1 MCIQPRLIKGKHGWT
16 LARQIFT
23 GKPRIC
29 LMNTLENPR
38 PRRESAGLASRLK
51 DPIINEDLDA
61 IRRAI
66 DPSAFRGKSVI
77 VSGGSGFL
85 GSWICDTLVGLDSRI
100 ICLDN
105 LSTGVFENIDHLKT
119 VKNFKFERAD
129 VCTYSKNPK
138 VDMVFHL
145 ASRPAPED
153 YQKHPV
159 ETALANATG
168 TDRMLD
174 LARKNDARVF
184 YASSSEAYG
193 DPEVFPTPESCE
205 GKVDPL
211 GPRSCYEE
219 GKRFGE
225 ALCKAYHDQYGL
237 DVRIARLF
245 NSYGP
250 RLRPDGLYGRV
261 VSRFITKAL
270 RGDEITV
277 FGDGSQ
283 TRSFSYVTDTISG
296 SLVFMGLDRSSEMV
310 LNIGTQEEI
319 KILDLVDPIRRLTGS
334 KSTVRFL
341 PFPAGDHM
349 RRLPDI
355 GRAKKVLAWSPTVSF
370 ADGLERTLKWF
381 HSIKTT

>member
-159 ETALANATG
+159 ETALASATG

-193 DPEVFPTPESCE
+193 DPEVFPTPESYE

-225 ALCKAYHDQYGL
+225 ALCKAYHDQYGI

-250 RLRPDGLYGRV
+250 RLRAEGLYGRV
-261 VSRFITKAL
+261 ISRFILQAL
-270 RGDEITV
+270 RGDDITV
-277 FGDGSQ
+277 FGEGSQ
-283 TRSFSYVTDTISG
+283 TRSFSYVTDTVSA
-296 SLVFMGLDRSSEMV
+296 SLLFMGLDTSSEKV
-310 LNIGTQEEI
+310 LNIGMKEEKSIRDLAERI
-319 KILDLVDPIRRLTGS
+319 KAAAASHSHI
-334 KSTVRFL
+334 RFL
-341 PFPAGDHM
+341 PLPAGGHM
-349 RRLPDI
+349 RRLPDT
-355 GRAKKVLAWSPTVSF
+355 GRMERILCWSPSIQLET
-370 ADGLERTLKWF
+370 GLDRTLRWF
-381 HSIKTT
+381 RSKKP

>member
-1 MCIQPRLIKGKHGWT
+1 M
-16 LARQIFT
+16 
-23 GKPRIC
+23 
-29 LMNTLENPR
+29 
-38 PRRESAGLASRLK
+38 K
-51 DPIINEDLDA
+51 DQIINEDLDA
-61 IRRAI
+61 IRRSL
-66 DPSAFRGKSVI
+66 DPTAFQGKGVF

-119 VKNFKFERAD
+119 LKSFKFEKAD
-129 VCTYSKNPK
+129 VCTYSKNTK

-193 DPEVFPTPESCE
+193 DPEVFPTPESYE

-250 RLRPDGLYGRV
+250 RLRAEGLYGRV
-261 VSRFITKAL
+261 ISRFIIQAL
-270 RGDEITV
+270 RGDDITV

-283 TRSFSYVTDTISG
+283 TRSFSYVTDTVAA
-296 SLVFMGLDRSSEMV
+296 SLKFMGLDRSSEKV
-310 LNIGTQEEI
+310 LNIGTREEKTIRDLAERI
-319 KILDLVDPIRRLTGS
+319 KALAVS
-334 KSTVRFL
+334 KSTIHFL
-341 PFPAGDHM
+341 PLPAGDHL
-349 RRLPDI
+349 RRLPDT
-355 GRAKKVLAWSPTVSF
+355 GRMERLLSWSPSIRLET
-370 ADGLERTLKWF
+370 GLDRTLRWF
-381 HSIKTT
+381 RSRKS